1 MVRPIGY
8 YVHHHGDGHRQ
19 RAIAIAR
26 SSAWP
31 ITLLGTGLADRSGG
45 IPCVDLPDDRI
56 GDGFSGED
64 GCSRPSALH
73 YAPLDHDGQR
83 RRVAAITRWI
93 AEARPALMVVDVS
106 VEVAMLSRLASVP
119 TVYVRLGGLRTDHP
133 HREAFAGASALLA
146 PFPAVLDDPG
156 MPDDIRARTFYAPG
170 IVPGQPSGAAQT
182 NDVLVV
188 VGRGGAAG
196 DGERWAAAARSSP
209 NLGWRVIGPC
219 TVPADP
225 PGNLSLLGWV
235 EGAESHIASAGV
247 VVGAAGDGL
256 VNAVIAARK
265 PFICLPEPRPFAEQ
279 YSKAERLGA
288 LGAAIVCREAPQA
301 DAWPSLV
308 AAARRLD
315 PTVHASLDIRDGAR
329 LAAQWLAKVADGGS
343 MSQRRSA

>member
-1 MVRPIGY
+1 MVRPIGH

-19 RAIAIAR
+19 RAIAIAKA
-26 SSAWP
+26 SAWP
-31 ITLLGTGLADRSGG
+31 ITLLGTGLAGRSGG
-45 IPCVDLPDDRI
+45 IPFVDLPDDRI
-56 GDGFSGED
+56 GDGFSGDD

-83 RRVAAITRWI
+83 RRVAAIANWI

-106 VEVAMLSRLASVP
+106 VEVAMLARLASVP

-146 PFPAVLDDPG
+146 PFPAALDDPD

-170 IVPGQPSGAAQT
+170 IVPSRPAGTAET
-182 NDVLVV
+182 NDVVVV

-209 NLGWRVIGPC
+209 ELGWRVIGPC

-225 PGNLSLLGWV
+225 PHNLSLLGWV
-235 EGAESHIASAGV
+235 EGAESHIASAAV

-288 LGAAIVCREAPQA
+288 LGAAIVCREAPKA
-301 DAWPSLV
+301 NAWPGLV
-308 AAARRLD
+308 AAARRVD
-315 PTVHASLDIRDGAR
+315 PAVLASLDVRDGAR
-329 LAAQWLAKVADGGS
+329 RVAEWLARLGDAGAIPR
-343 MSQRRSA
+343 RRSA